1 MKKIKKVKVAKGV
14 NVERGTVTR
23 ARKKPGSSNTG
34 KYKNVSPKDFAGAS
48 GGADKYSYPINTRAR
63 AKAALS
69 YAHNAP
75 NPSGI
80 RKAVAR
86 KYPGLGKKKAKT

>member
-1 MKKIKKVKVAKGV
+1 MRTPSAK
-14 NVERGTVTR
+14 RR
-23 ARKKPGSSNTG
+23 DFSAARKKPGGSNAG
-34 KYKNVSPKDFAGAS
+34 KYPGVKSFAGPS
-48 GGADKYSYPINTRAR
+48 GGAPSGSYPINTAKR

-80 RKAVAR
+80 RKAVHR
-86 KYPGLGKKKAKT
+86 KYPSLGV